1 MTFRFIHTADWQL
14 GRAFR
19 AFEPGLAGQ
28 LEAARFDAI
37 DQIAHGARER
47 GATHVLVA
55 GDVFD
60 GPDVAGKLI
69 RQGLERMR
77 KHTGLS
83 WVLLPGNHD
92 TARAGGIWD
101 RVAQIGV
108 PDNVRVLLE
117 PRAHEVAPGVYVLA
131 APLFSKSVTGD
142 PTAYMDTEVTP
153 PGALRIGLAHGSVIG
168 FGSQTEASI
177 PLDPGR
183 TKSARLDYLA
193 LGDWH
198 GMQEFNAR
206 VWYAGTPEPDRFPV
220 NEPGYV
226 LAVTLEGA
234 GDMPTVERH
243 RTAHFTWVQHEA
255 RLSEIADMDNVERAV
270 MASSALSERILA
282 RVVVTG
288 TLPASQHTGLDA
300 WLERME
306 GRVKSIEVDRSGLGV
321 SMGDDDLAELGQDA
335 ALATAAA
342 RLQAMA
348 QDASAQSATARA
360 ALAQLF
366 VLTRRAREDVA

>member
-1 MTFRFIHTADWQL
+1 MSFRFIHTADWQL

-19 AFEPGLAGQ
+19 SFEPGLAGQ
-28 LEAARFDAI
+28 LEAARFDAL
-37 DQIAHGARER
+37 DQIARVARET
-47 GATHVLVA
+47 GSTHVLVA

-60 GPDVAGKLI
+60 GPDIAGRLI

-77 KHTGLS
+77 KHAGLT

-92 TARAGGIWD
+92 NARAGGIWD
-101 RVAQIGV
+101 RVAQIGL
-108 PDNVRVLLE
+108 PENVRVLLE
-117 PRAHEVAPGVYVLA
+117 PRAHEIASGVYVLA
-131 APLFSKSVTGD
+131 APLFSKTVTVD
-142 PTAYMDTEVTP
+142 PTAYMDNEATP

-183 TKSARLDYLA
+183 TTSARLDYLA

-198 GMQEFNAR
+198 GVQEFNAR
-206 VWYAGTPEPDRFPV
+206 VWYSGTPEPDRFPV

-234 GDMPTVERH
+234 GDVPKIGRH
-243 RTAHFTWVQHEA
+243 RAAHFTWVQHEA
-255 RLSEIADMDNVERAV
+255 RLSEIADMDSVERAV
-270 MASSALSERILA
+270 MASGAQSERILA
-282 RVVVTG
+282 RVALTG
-288 TLPASQHTGLDA
+288 TLPASQHAGLDA

-306 GRVKSIEVDRSGLGV
+306 GRVKSIEVDHSELGV
-321 SMGDDDLAELGQDA
+321 AMGADDLAELGQDA
-335 ALATAAA
+335 ALTTAAE
-342 RLQAMA
+342 RLAAMA
-348 QDASAQSATARA
+348 QGDGAQSATARA

-366 VLTRRAREDVA
+366 ILTRRAREDVA